1 MYKQR
6 KPDLNDGDSQV
17 EVRCWSTWTKKA
29 GLHQRR
35 GSVRQSW
42 LAWIM
47 LLGKHEYLSPILV
60 HSILS
65 YLYSTYVGPYVAAGV
80 ASLAAHSYCAQL
92 LPPHAPIVLPHS
104 VSFIKQVCPT
114 VSPCWAMLTEG
125 EGKRT
130 ADETWDDRAATLH
143 CLWNATSLTLA
154 PQCSHS
160 PSIVVSWWYRSHYT
174 SATHTIWI

>member
-6 KPDLNDGDSQV
+6 KLDFDDGDSQA

-47 LLGKHEYLSPILV
+47 LLGEHEYLSPILV

-65 YLYSTYVGPYVAAGV
+65 YLYSTYVGLYVAPGV

-114 VSPCWAMLTEG
+114 VSPCLSGADRRR
-125 EGKRT
+125 GKKDSR
-130 ADETWDDRAATLH
+130 WDLGWQSCH
-143 CLWNATSLTLA
+143 IA
-154 PQCSHS
+154 PPMKC
-160 PSIVVSWWYRSHYT
+160 YL
-174 SATHTIWI
+174 THTCPTVFTFT